1 MGLDKSTSPVR
12 TIASPKIMRG
22 LSITKQQKKERNDDD
37 TSRVSSPDI
46 RIRNHRLGSGSGF
59 GRPSIQN
66 EAMPDFEKMS
76 LDERV
81 KSPHKLNK
89 GDKLRRYKEA

>member
-1 MGLDKSTSPVR
+1 MAILHERLPCSPNFYKLKKQFRHQKEAEMGLDKSMSPVR

-22 LSITKQQKKERNDDD
+22 LSITKNQKKERNDDE

-59 GRPSIQN
+59 GRPSIQ
-66 EAMPDFEKMS
+66 
-76 LDERV
+76 
-81 KSPHKLNK
+81 
-89 GDKLRRYKEA
+89 